1 MPSNVVY
8 SPLAQSDL
16 DRIFDYIS
24 DELANPSAALNTVNG
39 ILNRIELLATFP
51 DSGTP
56 LSSIY
61 PIATDYRFVVSGNY
75 LAFYRH
81 KENVYID
88 RILYAGSD
96 YLKTLF
102 KANTVN
108 S

>member
-1 MPSNVVY
+1 MPSNIVY
-8 SPLAQSDL
+8 SPLAQNDL

-24 DELANPSAALNTVNG
+24 GELANPSAAIDIIDD
-39 ILNRIELLATFP
+39 ILDKVELLAAFP

-61 PIATDYRFVVSGNY
+61 PIATDYRFVISGNY

-81 KENVYID
+81 EEDVCVD
-88 RILYAGSD
+88 RVLYAGSD

-102 KANTVN
+102 GD
-108 S
+108 

>member
-24 DELANPSAALNTVNG
+24 DELANPSAAIDTINA
-39 ILNRIELLATFP
+39 ILDRVELLTAFP

-61 PIATDYRFVVSGNY
+61 PISTDYRFVISGNY

-81 KENVYID
+81 EENVYVD

-102 KANTVN
+102 KANTAN